1 MFLCQPCGGLRS
13 CVFQQPPLLMFFL
26 CLVTLAVTFLSL
38 GAYVKTHPVRNADVT
53 QDWDSLLQALGLL
66 QFCPQGNT
74 TGRVTPLL
82 LAGSPLNVSGL
93 HPGGLASTSVLVGLS
108 LRPWD
113 PVTNT
118 SGLRL
123 SVSSAQLG
131 LRGEGT
137 GADLFVTVSPVRS
150 AGGCGDTDCSTKYC
164 VTVTAPVSLLPQARR
179 IGCCVLSA
187 CCTQVC
193 VCSPSGVSCACSAL
207 SASVTPKRR
216 GPRCSCD
223 RTGQGGRGGAMR
235 PVYGHCGT

>member
-66 QFCPQGNT
+66 QFCPQGNA

-137 GADLFVTVSPVRS
+137 GADLFVTLSPVRS

-164 VTVTAPVSLLPQARR
+164 VTVTAPVSLLPQARSPLQCPQSMPSAPPPPDLYVAQR
-179 IGCCVLSA
+179 YPGHPSHCYTATYNRDPEMLSMISQVRSIQCCI
-187 CCTQVC
+187 
-193 VCSPSGVSCACSAL
+193 
-207 SASVTPKRR
+207 
-216 GPRCSCD
+216 
-223 RTGQGGRGGAMR
+223 
-235 PVYGHCGT
+235 HCQ